1 MGIVILSLNSSFRIT
16 MEKNLM
22 KKVSKVDIIYVNV
35 AKTNFKTIK
44 ENAMMLNTNVITI
57 MQKASC
63 K

>member
-1 MGIVILSLNSSFRIT
+1 